1 MDRTHKY
8 VLFMKVLTPLIAL
21 SYLIFIFAPGTRSL
35 GLPYVSLA
43 LMGATS
49 FILVPV
55 SLEYLVEVT
64 HPVSPEVT
72 SVLCWGGGQLL
83 GGVFLI
89 IMGELKDPLGTDPKH
104 YPPGNMTRSL
114 IFQAIIACL
123 IAILPQGLGL
133 KTFGLDEDMR
143 GRIQVDATDRARRA
157 AV

>member
-1 MDRTHKY
+1 
-8 VLFMKVLTPLIAL
+8 MKILTPLIAV
-21 SYLIFIFAPGTRSL
+21 SYLIFIFAPGTRSV

-43 LMGATS
+43 LLGASS

-72 SVLCWGGGQLL
+72 SVLCWAGGQLL

-89 IMGELKDPLGTDPKH
+89 IMGELKDPRGTDPKN
-104 YPPGNMTRSL
+104 YPPGNMTRAL
-114 IFQAIIACL
+114 IFQAIIACI
-123 IAILPQGLGL
+123 IAVLPMGLGL
-133 KTFGLDEDMR
+133 KTLGLDEDNR
-143 GRIQVDATDRARRA
+143 GRIQADRSERERRS